1 VPVRLVLTDPTA
13 ASATVPVMRTS
24 CSPFLLA
31 VAAALPLTTLLALP
45 RVARADV
52 SSWYSLAGG
61 ASVIDQA
68 TTVASPLLDIDA
80 GLGTT
85 PVNPLVFGA
94 LVHVGA
100 QFAVGAD
107 VGGAFRVC
115 TGSYA
120 RGDWGLGVDLG
131 SHYRVATYGGA
142 AGSARVF
149 FGAPWGVVLHLGGS
163 YGENGVGTLSA
174 SLGLDFARLST
185 HRSYFTDV
193 LPSPLSSPD
202 QPAPAS
208 SAPPLPA
215 AASLAP
221 TFGL

>member
-1 VPVRLVLTDPTA
+1 
-13 ASATVPVMRTS
+13 MRTS